1 MSEAKS
7 EGTGAQAVRM
17 PVASQ
22 TMSQRSRAGLD
33 VLGGI
38 LKFTSVAT
46 REAARQDFETSP
58 EGRALTEAHA
68 TGTADTPEAIAER
81 VDKAKDLAAS
91 LPNYRMERF
100 AQRYVAEEMMNR
112 NLVAAEEMR
121 AMHEHL
127 DSLPVNSAG
136 GSLALDP
143 EAPLPDWYEGIHFHL
158 APIGVD
164 GYDLGTKGAG
174 IGRVFRY
181 GGFAAVPPG
190 SNIGGQRI
198 DVVQQFRRRDHTRIL
213 EIGCGSVFTL
223 LAISKVFPEAE
234 LIGCDLNG
242 RGLKEGHRLAEKMG
256 LKVDLRQ
263 CDART
268 TGEADGSVDAVF
280 SYAVHHEAPVPVNR
294 EMFAEAFRIL
304 KSGGEIVISDP
315 PPFRAVDMFTAVLL
329 EWDNDHREEPYFRE
343 TCLANW
349 EDELRAAGFVEVE
362 AYGLGAQS
370 YPWVTRAVKP

>member
-1 MSEAKS
+1 MAEAN
-7 EGTGAQAVRM
+7 EAVKM
-17 PVASQ
+17 PVASN
-22 TMSQRSRAGLD
+22 TMTQRSRAGLD

-46 REAARQDFETSP
+46 RGAAKQDFLESE
-58 EGRALTEAHA
+58 EGRALSEAHEA
-68 TGTADTPEAIAER
+68 GTNDDPAAIAAR
-81 VDKAKDLAAS
+81 LDAAKALAAS

-100 AQRYVAEEMMNR
+100 AQRYVAEEMMHR

-136 GSLALDP
+136 GTLTLDP

-164 GYDLGTKGAG
+164 NYDLGTKAAG

-190 SNIGGQRI
+190 SNIGGQRV
-198 DVVQQFRRRDHTRIL
+198 DVIKQFRRRDHARIL
-213 EIGCGSVFTL
+213 EIGCGGVFTL
-223 LAISKVFPEAE
+223 MALHKVFPEAE

-242 RGLKEGHRLAEKMG
+242 RGLQEGFRLAERMG

-263 CDART
+263 CDARA
-268 TGEADGSVDAVF
+268 TGLASESVDAIF

-294 EMFAEAFRIL
+294 EMFAEAFRVL

-349 EDELRAAGFVEVE
+349 EDELRAAGFVDVE
-362 AYGLGAQS
+362 AYALGAQS